1 MARARGFT
9 LVEVLVALVIVALG
23 MGAALAALSGAADG
37 ASRMRER
44 MFAQWI
50 AFNQISTA
58 RLARQMPAVGTS
70 SDKIPDFANGRWK
83 WTQTVTQLDTPGIYR
98 IEVKVRRDDGADDAH
113 ANWLADVSGFRGDAL
128 AGASGELPNW
138 NGTATN
144 GNPPASQTPAPAT
157 TPAPTTTPV
166 PTTNPAPTTT
176 PAPMSPL
183 TPGSGG

>member
-1 MARARGFT
+1 MIQLARARGFT

-23 MGAALAALSGAADG
+23 MGAALSALSGAADG
-37 ASRMRER
+37 AARMRER

-58 RLARQMPAVGTS
+58 RLTRQMPAEGTS
-70 SDKIPDFANGRWK
+70 SDTIPDFANGRWK

-138 NGTATN
+138 NGTAT
-144 GNPPASQTPAPAT
+144 GSNPAATPTPAATATPAPAT
-157 TPAPTTTPV
+157 TPAPT
-166 PTTNPAPTTT
+166 N
-176 PAPMSPL
+176 PL